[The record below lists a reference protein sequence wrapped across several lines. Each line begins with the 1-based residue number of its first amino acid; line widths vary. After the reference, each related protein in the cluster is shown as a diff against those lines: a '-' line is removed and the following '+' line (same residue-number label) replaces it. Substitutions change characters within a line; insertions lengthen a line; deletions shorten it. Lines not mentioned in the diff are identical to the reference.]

1 MTRATTYR
9 HDIDFGESL
18 RWEPPAGTAEFFL
31 WAKQTADGS
40 AMRWKRVGGFNVLT
54 DAPITVPEATGA
66 IQIPMGRLDMAWGD
80 LLMTFDGFDAAVL
93 QVTAHDANARVIS
106 VDVYTLPAPTSI
118 DPASIA
124 AQERRVL
131 ADLLKMRLGLS
142 AMHGGH
148 VSVTTPDGTS
158 VERMPIAVIDKRIGE
173 VRARIAWF
181 EQAAQGN
188 TLPRAEYW

>member
-18 RWEPPAGTAEFFL
+18 RWEPPAGTAEFFV
-31 WAKQTADGS
+31 WAKKSADGA
-40 AMRWKRVGGFNVLT
+40 AMRWKRVAGWSLLT
-54 DAPITVPEATGA
+54 NGRIVVPEATGA
-66 IQIPMGRLDMAWGD
+66 IQIPGARIEMTWSD
-80 LLMTFDGFDAAVL
+80 LLLTFDGFDPETL
-93 QVTAHDANARVIS
+93 QVTAHDADAKLLS
-106 VDVYTLPAPTSI
+106 VDIYSLPAPTSTN
-118 DPASIA
+118 PSAIA

-131 ADLLKMRLGLS
+131 KDLLEMRLGL
-142 AMHGGH
+142 AGMVGGH
-148 VSVTTPDGTS
+148 IKVSTPDGTE
-158 VERMPIAVIDKRIGE
+158 VERMPIAVIDRRIAE